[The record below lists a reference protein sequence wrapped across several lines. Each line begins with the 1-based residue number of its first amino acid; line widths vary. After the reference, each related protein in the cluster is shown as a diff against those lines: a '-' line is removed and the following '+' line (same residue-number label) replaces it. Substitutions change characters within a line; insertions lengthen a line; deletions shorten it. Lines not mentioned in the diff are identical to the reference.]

1 MNKLL
6 ILCLLLPATGLI
18 AIFVFKISFGIVLT
32 YGIFLLC
39 PLMHIFMMKGHGHG
53 GQKEKDNSIQ
63 NGKSY
68 H

>member
-6 ILCLLLPATGLI
+6 ILCFLLPVAGLI
-18 AIFVFKISFGIVLT
+18 AIFVFKVSFGIVLT

-39 PLMHIFMMKGHGHG
+39 PIMHLFMMKGHGHG
-53 GQKEKDNSIQ
+53 GNKEKDNPKQ
-63 NGKSY
+63 TGKSC